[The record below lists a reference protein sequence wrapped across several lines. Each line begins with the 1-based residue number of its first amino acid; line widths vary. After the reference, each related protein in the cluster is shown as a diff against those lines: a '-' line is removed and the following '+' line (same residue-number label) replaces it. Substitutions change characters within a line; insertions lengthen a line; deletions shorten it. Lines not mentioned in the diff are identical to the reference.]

1 MKGSL
6 GAFHEFLGGIRDDLV
21 LHWQPRGPE
30 PGFLKTT
37 IRPQYQGF
45 TSTPAARRQANREP
59 WLALDCGGASD
70 DWRGIKR
77 ETGRGSMDVAIRIA
91 AAQAWSA
98 LLMYISD
105 KVVRAP
111 LNLFAAGVPV
121 NTEIK

>member
-1 MKGSL
+1 
-6 GAFHEFLGGIRDDLV
+6 
-21 LHWQPRGPE
+21 
-30 PGFLKTT
+30 
-37 IRPQYQGF
+37 
-45 TSTPAARRQANREP
+45 
-59 WLALDCGGASD
+59 
-70 DWRGIKR
+70 
-77 ETGRGSMDVAIRIA
+77 MDVAIRIA